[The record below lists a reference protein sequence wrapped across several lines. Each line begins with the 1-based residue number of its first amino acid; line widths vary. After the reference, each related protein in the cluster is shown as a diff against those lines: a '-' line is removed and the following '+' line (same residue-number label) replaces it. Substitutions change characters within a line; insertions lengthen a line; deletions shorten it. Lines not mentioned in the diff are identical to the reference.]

1 MGSRGNDAVDVV
13 IVTYG
18 RPEMVRRCLQSL
30 TTPHASPQL
39 NITVVDN
46 ASPDETPDVVARN
59 FPSVR
64 LIRRDTNDGFAVANN
79 EALRLATSP
88 YILVLNPDT
97 EVTQATIHHL
107 TEVLGQHPDIGV
119 LGCRLLLNDG
129 SPDHAAKRFIP
140 SPRDA
145 LVYFASRLVG
155 KRRGRYV
162 ATSVGEFDFADV
174 DAVNGAFMLI
184 RAAAL
189 DQVGLLD
196 ERYFMYGED
205 LDWCVRFRKAGWRV
219 CYDGSV
225 SALHLKSGVAGKRR
239 NLRLTYH
246 FHRSMAIF
254 YRDHVAPSVKP
265 PLRPLV
271 TAAIWVRFI
280 LSIVNPR
287 ATLAARRA
295 SAADAG

>member
-1 MGSRGNDAVDVV
+1 MV

-155 KRRGRYV
+155 ERRGRYV

-219 CYDGSV
+219 CYDGTV
-225 SALHLKSGVAGKRR
+225 SALHVKGGSAGKRR
-239 NLRLTYH
+239 NLKLAYH

-254 YRDHVAPSVKP
+254 FGDHVAGDLPIAVRLP
-265 PLRPLV
+265 V
-271 TAAIWVRFI
+271 IAAIWVRFAVQAPACGLAS
-280 LSIVNPR
+280 LSALLRRRLPR
-287 ATLAARRA
+287 N
-295 SAADAG
+295 S